1 MGYPKINGVLLPC
14 LGLFFML
21 GCGRSSTVQQK
32 CEVDADCPTG
42 QGCNEYDVCVALPIA
57 QVERPTDKKDGGT
70 ASSVKEVS
78 DAGSWGEPEDAGARI
93 AATDAGVFQA
103 VLDAGGATA
112 ASDAGIPGA
121 GSPDAGPECLPCEDG
136 FVMGDACNCENVDEC
151 EEEED
156 NCAPEAVCKDTPGSF
171 ECDCGEGY
179 EGNGT
184 VCTDTDGCAS
194 DPCYAGQRLHRRC
207 CAGRRL
213 HVRGLSGGAGGDGEV
228 CEDTDGCASDPCY
241 AGVACTDVA
250 APGEGYTCG
259 ACPAGLSGD
268 GEICEDTDGCASDP
282 CYAGV
287 TCTDVAAPGEGYT
300 CGACPAGLSGDG
312 ENLRRHRRLRF
323 RPLLRRGDLHRR
335 CCAGRGLHVR
345 GLSGGA

>member
-1 MGYPKINGVLLPC
+1 
-14 LGLFFML
+14 ML

-70 ASSVKEVS
+70 A
-78 DAGSWGEPEDAGARI
+78 
-93 AATDAGVFQA
+93 
-103 VLDAGGATA
+103 
-112 ASDAGIPGA
+112 AGIPGA

-151 EEEED
+151 EEGED
-156 NCAPEAVCKDTPGSF
+156 NCAPEAVCRDTPGSF

-184 VCTDTDGCAS
+184 VCTDTDGC
-194 DPCYAGQRLHRRC
+194 DPN
-207 CAGRRL
+207 
-213 HVRGLSGGAGGDGEV
+213 
-228 CEDTDGCASDPCY
+228 PCY

-259 ACPAGLSGD
+259 ACPSGLSGD
-268 GEICEDTDGCASDP
+268 GEVCEDTDGCASDP
-282 CYAGV
+282 CYV
-287 TCTDVAAPGEGYT
+287 
-300 CGACPAGLSGDG
+300 GA
-312 ENLRRHRRLRF
+312 EWRR
-323 RPLLRRGDLHRR
+323 
-335 CCAGRGLHVR
+335 
-345 GLSGGA
+345 